1 MDLISLDQSG
11 KLQNS
16 KTLLT
21 LEVISHC
28 PMFLCFQTPSICF
41 VFKSQEP
48 LCAPLL
54 EQGKLLY
61 RGGGWVTLYVWII
74 PPQCVSRFIPNQDP
88 PSFPPSPLPPHRPT
102 IPETLFSCI
111 KLVPRLVKHAGYRNE
126 VVFRGTSM
134 KMYQK
139 RCPVPAGYF

>member
-28 PMFLCFQTPSICF
+28 SYVFRPHQFVLFLNHKSPCVLPSWNKESYCTEEEAGSRSMYGSSLPNVCLVLSQT
-41 VFKSQEP
+41 K
-48 LCAPLL
+48 
-54 EQGKLLY
+54 
-61 RGGGWVTLYVWII
+61 T
-74 PPQCVSRFIPNQDP
+74 P